1 MENHQP
7 KLRAGTYVATL
18 LLLLKE
24 RGPMTA
30 RQIADAIGDKSVDR
44 ASNACGKLRKRGLV
58 LAAALSR
65 GAIGQPC
72 AAFAVTG
79 AGREVK
85 IVEPRPIEIRD
96 RPIPKEE
103 MASDPISKKATVV
116 NDPEHAQW
124 LASVWA
130 DLEAKRARAL
140 IEQRR
145 AA

>member
-1 MENHQP
+1 MANHQP

-18 LLLLKE
+18 LLLLRE

-30 RQIADAIGDKSVDR
+30 RQIADALGDERVER

-58 LAAALSR
+58 LAVGLSR
-65 GAIGQPC
+65 GEIGQPC
-72 AAFAVTG
+72 AAFDVTDT
-79 AGREVK
+79 GRAAK
-85 IVEPRPIEIRD
+85 IVEPRPIAIRD

-103 MASDPISKKATVV
+103 TASDPVSKKATVI

-124 LASVWA
+124 LASVYA
-130 DLEAKRARAL
+130 DLEAKRARAM
-140 IEQRR
+140 IEHRR